1 MSTFRIT
8 QENITDILELHQD
21 GKSNIEV
28 GTAVG
33 FSGVHIG
40 RVLKCYKL
48 HGEEVLRQNP
58 SLSTPVE
65 RLGREINEI
74 IEFLFCYRIPRELV
88 SIIFLVPSSALN
100 EAYYQRLR
108 TGKRLATQIAK
119 VPHTVNQEELDK
131 LIRRYNKN
139 KSPED
144 CRKEYMAQIRSQVC
158 MEESASDDGYVTG
171 FQISARKL
179 PEGLKDFV
187 PTGNKIEDTI
197 AIFKMGGRPVD
208 LTRILNTH
216 QAEASRTITF
226 LKIHGPDEYRR
237 LPTLS
242 EPGGYSWDCILAI
255 VEFCLATG
263 ALPSQAARIFKTTD
277 ATLKRAI
284 KVRQRTIAPDVRLN
298 VAALLPG
305 TNLIEAEKTVKMP
318 FGESF
323 SSLIKAYLAGR
334 DPMPPYNR
342 QVTTSS
348 GTAAEA
354 EAAAGA
360 AEAAA
365 AGKVTATSAADCAAA
380 EEEAAAGAAEGAE
393 ADSGAS
399 AEAAEETATGAPE
412 GAEAD
417 SDAAAEACEETATSA
432 AEGFEAGEENVTGAA
447 EGSEAG
453 EETATGAPEGAAA
466 DSDAAAEAGEETA
479 TSAADCAAADAEA
492 AAGAAEGAEADSDA
506 AAEACEETAT
516 SAADCT
522 AADAEAAAG
531 AAEGAEADSGAAAEA
546 GEETATSAADCAAAE
561 AAEETA
567 TGAPE
572 GAAADSDAAAEACE
586 ETATSAAE
594 GFEAGEENV
603 TGAAE
608 GAAADSDAAAEAC
621 EETATSAAEGF
632 EAGEETATGAPEGAA
647 ADSDAAAEAGEENV
661 TGAAEGSE
669 AGEETATGAAEGAA
683 ADSDAAAEA
692 CEETATSAAEGFE
705 AGEENVTGAAE
716 GSEAGEETATG
727 AAEGSEAGEE
737 TATGA
742 AEGSEAGEETATGA
756 AEGAAADS
764 DAAAEACEETATSA
778 AEGFG
783 AGEENV
789 TGAAEGAAAEDGK
802 ETATGTA
809 AGAPWANADGMVNIQ
824 ATEIHCEGAGEMPL
838 EQCKPVER
846 TKGNATAVPKP
857 RPKPKINISHAQ
869 AESNKQKR
877 IIDAMKNGIEIE
889 SLSGAAT
896 PRAPEKLDLPAY
908 MLENYGIDPG
918 IPASEYRPVSGKKGR
933 PQKIDVMSKG
943 FDKLPL
949 DVQNSQM
956 KRYVNELLSALEG
969 QKKIVELSELE
980 INPYMERGDRRQLL
994 VDAYHETVERLKV
1007 LGVKPV
1013 KGVLKRI
1020 FNFSSSELFYYDKVR
1035 PNLESNNL
1043 RMSQISDAVDEILTI
1058 YIREEGA
1065 IGPAQMQLQLS
1076 DEYGTN
1082 FSLYKVRRLM
1092 RLYGLDWLVLRSE
1105 KKYSSYLGTWAL
1117 CGDLIRRDF
1126 YSDRPG
1132 IKIVTDITEFKCSNG
1147 KLYLCTFMDLWN
1159 KEILSWTISSSPSQ
1173 IFVMKALNELMQY
1186 LPDDEDIIIH
1196 SDQGHHYQH
1205 ESYLEFFEQRPKMHR
1220 SMSRK
1225 GNSPD
1230 NGAMESF
1237 FSILKN
1243 LLHGEMAFSQLTD
1256 VELRD
1261 KINQKIRNYN
1271 NIRALRWNSGV
1282 SPAARRAKWL
1292 NDNQWFIISGNGP
1305 AVVQTD
1311 DSTNAGSNVV
1321 ASA

>member
-380 EEEAAAGAAEGAE
+380 EAEAAAGAAEGAE

-399 AEAAEETATGAPE
+399 AEAAEETATGAPEGAADDSDAAAEACEETATSAAEGFEAGEETATGAPE

-466 DSDAAAEAGEETA
+466 DSDAAAEAGEETATSAAEGFEAGEENVTGAAEGSEAGEETA

-546 GEETATSAADCAAAE
+546 GEETATSAADCAASE
-561 AAEETA
+561 AA
-567 TGAPE
+567 
-572 GAAADSDAAAEACE
+572 
-586 ETATSAAE
+586 
-594 GFEAGEENV
+594 
-603 TGAAE
+603 
-608 GAAADSDAAAEAC
+608 
-621 EETATSAAEGF
+621 
-632 EAGEETATGAPEGAA
+632 
-647 ADSDAAAEAGEENV
+647 
-661 TGAAEGSE
+661 
-669 AGEETATGAAEGAA
+669 
-683 ADSDAAAEA
+683 
-692 CEETATSAAEGFE
+692 
-705 AGEENVTGAAE
+705 
-716 GSEAGEETATG
+716 
-727 AAEGSEAGEE
+727 EE

-809 AGAPWANADGMVNIQ
+809 AGAPGANADGMVNIQ

-1058 YIREEGA
+1058 YIREEGV

-1311 DSTNAGSNVV
+1311 DSTNADSNVV
-1321 ASA
+1321 A

>member
-1 MSTFRIT
+1 
-8 QENITDILELHQD
+8 
-21 GKSNIEV
+21 
-28 GTAVG
+28 
-33 FSGVHIG
+33 
-40 RVLKCYKL
+40 
-48 HGEEVLRQNP
+48 
-58 SLSTPVE
+58 
-65 RLGREINEI
+65 
-74 IEFLFCYRIPRELV
+74 
-88 SIIFLVPSSALN
+88 
-100 EAYYQRLR
+100 
-108 TGKRLATQIAK
+108 
-119 VPHTVNQEELDK
+119 
-131 LIRRYNKN
+131 
-139 KSPED
+139 
-144 CRKEYMAQIRSQVC
+144 
-158 MEESASDDGYVTG
+158 
-171 FQISARKL
+171 
-179 PEGLKDFV
+179 
-187 PTGNKIEDTI
+187 
-197 AIFKMGGRPVD
+197 
-208 LTRILNTH
+208 
-216 QAEASRTITF
+216 
-226 LKIHGPDEYRR
+226 
-237 LPTLS
+237 
-242 EPGGYSWDCILAI
+242 
-255 VEFCLATG
+255 
-263 ALPSQAARIFKTTD
+263 
-277 ATLKRAI
+277 
-284 KVRQRTIAPDVRLN
+284 
-298 VAALLPG
+298 
-305 TNLIEAEKTVKMP
+305 MP

-365 AGKVTATSAADCAAA
+365 AGKETATSAADSAAA
-380 EEEAAAGAAEGAE
+380 EAEAAAGAAEGAE

-432 AEGFEAGEENVTGAA
+432 AEGFEAGDENVTGAA
-447 EGSEAG
+447 EGS
-453 EETATGAPEGAAA
+453 
-466 DSDAAAEAGEETA
+466 EAGEETA

-567 TGAPE
+567 TGA
-572 GAAADSDAAAEACE
+572 
-586 ETATSAAE
+586 
-594 GFEAGEENV
+594 
-603 TGAAE
+603 
-608 GAAADSDAAAEAC
+608 
-621 EETATSAAEGF
+621 
-632 EAGEETATGAPEGAA
+632 
-647 ADSDAAAEAGEENV
+647 
-661 TGAAEGSE
+661 
-669 AGEETATGAAEGAA
+669 
-683 ADSDAAAEA
+683 
-692 CEETATSAAEGFE
+692 
-705 AGEENVTGAAE
+705 
-716 GSEAGEETATG
+716 
-727 AAEGSEAGEE
+727 
-737 TATGA
+737 
-742 AEGSEAGEETATGA
+742 

-809 AGAPWANADGMVNIQ
+809 AGAPGANTDGMVNIQ

-1243 LLHGEMAFSQLTD
+1243 LLHG
-1256 VELRD
+1256 
-1261 KINQKIRNYN
+1261 
-1271 NIRALRWNSGV
+1271 
-1282 SPAARRAKWL
+1282 
-1292 NDNQWFIISGNGP
+1292 
-1305 AVVQTD
+1305 
-1311 DSTNAGSNVV
+1311 
-1321 ASA
+1321 

>member
-380 EEEAAAGAAEGAE
+380 DAEAAAGAAEGAE

-466 DSDAAAEAGEETA
+466 DSDAAAEAGEETATSAAEGFEAGEENVTGAAEGSEAGEETA

-594 GFEAGEENV
+594 GF
-603 TGAAE
+603 
-608 GAAADSDAAAEAC
+608 
-621 EETATSAAEGF
+621 
-632 EAGEETATGAPEGAA
+632 
-647 ADSDAAAEAGEENV
+647 
-661 TGAAEGSE
+661 
-669 AGEETATGAAEGAA
+669 
-683 ADSDAAAEA
+683 
-692 CEETATSAAEGFE
+692 
-705 AGEENVTGAAE
+705 
-716 GSEAGEETATG
+716 
-727 AAEGSEAGEE
+727 
-737 TATGA
+737 
-742 AEGSEAGEETATGA
+742 
-756 AEGAAADS
+756 
-764 DAAAEACEETATSA
+764 
-778 AEGFG
+778 G

-809 AGAPWANADGMVNIQ
+809 AGAPGANADGMVNIQ

>member
-365 AGKVTATSAADCAAA
+365 AGKETATSAADCAAA
-380 EEEAAAGAAEGAE
+380 DAEAAAGAAEGAEADSGAAAEAGEENVTGAAEGSEAGEENVTGAAEGAAAEAEAAAGAAEGAE

-432 AEGFEAGEENVTGAA
+432 AEGF
-447 EGSEAG
+447 
-453 EETATGAPEGAAA
+453 
-466 DSDAAAEAGEETA
+466 
-479 TSAADCAAADAEA
+479 
-492 AAGAAEGAEADSDA
+492 
-506 AAEACEETAT
+506 
-516 SAADCT
+516 
-522 AADAEAAAG
+522 
-531 AAEGAEADSGAAAEA
+531 
-546 GEETATSAADCAAAE
+546 
-561 AAEETA
+561 
-567 TGAPE
+567 
-572 GAAADSDAAAEACE
+572 
-586 ETATSAAE
+586 
-594 GFEAGEENV
+594 
-603 TGAAE
+603 
-608 GAAADSDAAAEAC
+608 
-621 EETATSAAEGF
+621 
-632 EAGEETATGAPEGAA
+632 
-647 ADSDAAAEAGEENV
+647 
-661 TGAAEGSE
+661 
-669 AGEETATGAAEGAA
+669 
-683 ADSDAAAEA
+683 
-692 CEETATSAAEGFE
+692 
-705 AGEENVTGAAE
+705 
-716 GSEAGEETATG
+716 
-727 AAEGSEAGEE
+727 
-737 TATGA
+737 
-742 AEGSEAGEETATGA
+742 
-756 AEGAAADS
+756 
-764 DAAAEACEETATSA
+764 
-778 AEGFG
+778 G

-809 AGAPWANADGMVNIQ
+809 AGAPGANAVGMVNIQ

-918 IPASEYRPVSGKKGR
+918 IPASDYRPVSGKKGR

>member
-365 AGKVTATSAADCAAA
+365 AGKETATSAADCAAA
-380 EEEAAAGAAEGAE
+380 EAEAAAGAAEGAE

-492 AAGAAEGAEADSDA
+492 AAGAAEGAEADS
-506 AAEACEETAT
+506 
-516 SAADCT
+516 
-522 AADAEAAAG
+522 
-531 AAEGAEADSGAAAEA
+531 GAAAEA

-561 AAEETA
+561 AA
-567 TGAPE
+567 
-572 GAAADSDAAAEACE
+572 
-586 ETATSAAE
+586 
-594 GFEAGEENV
+594 
-603 TGAAE
+603 
-608 GAAADSDAAAEAC
+608 
-621 EETATSAAEGF
+621 
-632 EAGEETATGAPEGAA
+632 
-647 ADSDAAAEAGEENV
+647 
-661 TGAAEGSE
+661 
-669 AGEETATGAAEGAA
+669 EETATGAAEGAA

-705 AGEENVTGAAE
+705 AGEENV
-716 GSEAGEETATG
+716 
-727 AAEGSEAGEE
+727 
-737 TATGA
+737 TGA

-809 AGAPWANADGMVNIQ
+809 AGAPGANADGMVNIQ

>member
-365 AGKVTATSAADCAAA
+365 AGK
-380 EEEAAAGAAEGAE
+380 
-393 ADSGAS
+393 
-399 AEAAEETATGAPE
+399 
-412 GAEAD
+412 
-417 SDAAAEACEETATSA
+417 
-432 AEGFEAGEENVTGAA
+432 
-447 EGSEAG
+447 
-453 EETATGAPEGAAA
+453 
-466 DSDAAAEAGEETA
+466 ETA

-492 AAGAAEGAEADSDA
+492 AAGAAEGAEADS
-506 AAEACEETAT
+506 
-516 SAADCT
+516 
-522 AADAEAAAG
+522 G
-531 AAEGAEADSGAAAEA
+531 
-546 GEETATSAADCAAAE
+546 
-561 AAEETA
+561 
-567 TGAPE
+567 
-572 GAAADSDAAAEACE
+572 
-586 ETATSAAE
+586 
-594 GFEAGEENV
+594 
-603 TGAAE
+603 
-608 GAAADSDAAAEAC
+608 
-621 EETATSAAEGF
+621 
-632 EAGEETATGAPEGAA
+632 
-647 ADSDAAAEAGEENV
+647 AAAEAGEENV

-669 AGEETATGAAEGAA
+669 AGEENVTGAAEGAA
-683 ADSDAAAEA
+683 AEAEAAAGAAEGAAAEA
-692 CEETATSAAEGFE
+692 A
-705 AGEENVTGAAE
+705 
-716 GSEAGEETATG
+716 
-727 AAEGSEAGEE
+727 
-737 TATGA
+737 
-742 AEGSEAGEETATGA
+742 EETATGA

-809 AGAPWANADGMVNIQ
+809 AGAPGANAVGMVNIQ

-918 IPASEYRPVSGKKGR
+918 IPASDYRPVSGKKGR